1 MIFEDIPV
9 MPWVIREA
17 ERVVYDTNVIY
28 AYRINKKGLSH
39 SKFSSSSF
47 YEMDAYYMNIMKGRE
62 ERDGRITLYS
72 SVFFLTKYYYYSMKV
87 HSIGVTIKEYREKY
101 GIYAKEAW
109 KELLS
114 GGFR

>member
-1 MIFEDIPV
+1 
-9 MPWVIREA
+9 
-17 ERVVYDTNVIY
+17 
-28 AYRINKKGLSH
+28 
-39 SKFSSSSF
+39 
-47 YEMDAYYMNIMKGRE
+47 MDGYYMNLRKAKE
-62 ERDGRITLYS
+62 KNDNRISRYS
-72 SVFFLTKYYYYSMKV
+72 SIFFLTKYYYYSMKV